1 MYRDTSIILTVL
13 KQQPRKRNKMKL
25 ITNNTDPMDST
36 GTVIRADLSADGKST
51 TYSVYHNGVLLD
63 AIKDDSVLTV
73 AAKDDKDNAT
83 KVAIIKAN
91 AYSKVAI

>member
-1 MYRDTSIILTVL
+1 MYLL
-13 KQQPRKRNKMKL
+13 KQSNQGNEMKL

-73 AAKDDKDNAT
+73 AAKDDKDNAA
-83 KVAIIKAN
+83 KVATIKAN